1 MNTKFWYM
9 KILGFLITII
19 GFSYSL
25 TSLYNFFDIVFEN
38 KIMVEGSNIFIMC
51 LGIVFALFIFVFGVF
66 FYFYADVYKNERN
79 KLVLI
84 SIIIMFIISV
94 FNIFSSTV
102 SLTSRF
108 FNDLVALIHPSFG
121 YVNLILGVLLVYG
134 YFKYKY

>member
-1 MNTKFWYM
+1 MNAKFWYM

-38 KIMVEGSNIFIMC
+38 KIMVEGSNILVMS
-51 LGIVFALFIFVFGVF
+51 LGIIFVIFVFIFGVF
-66 FYFYADVYKNERN
+66 FYFYADVFKNERN

-84 SIIIMFIISV
+84 SIIIMFIISII
-94 FNIFSSTV
+94 NILSSSIDFV
-102 SLTSRF
+102 SRF
-108 FNDLVALIHPSFG
+108 FNDLVELIHPSFG
-121 YVNLILGVLLVYG
+121 YANLILGVLLVYG